1 MASSLG
7 LQVTLASNAI
17 NLQASTSLPVPITIS
32 VRNPAQA
39 PVTLLTWNT
48 PLDSRAGV
56 LGVFEV
62 CDTGNGQA
70 IAIDTIKVSRKLPA
84 TSEDLVEIP
93 GGQTVSRT
101 VNIPAFPLE
110 EGHEYTIRAQGIWHA
125 IWEMPLTD
133 VTTSQ
138 LTDLTGATRGE
149 FQSNLATVKVD
160 SR

>member
-1 MASSLG
+1 MAASLG
-7 LQVTLASNAI
+7 LQVTLASHAI

-133 VTTSQ
+133 VTISQ
-138 LTDLTGATRGE
+138 LAELTGATRRE

-160 SR
+160 